1 MLCGF
6 LNTPLSFLPFNVLY
20 EITRLKLPVDSILS
34 SVFVLQTR
42 DAILKGA
49 HPVTNDEA
57 LQFAGLQCQ
66 IQFGDHVESK
76 HKPGFL
82 E

>member
-1 MLCGF
+1 M
-6 LNTPLSFLPFNVLY
+6 NTRFYKSPLIYIPEYLKLLKPYSFL
-20 EITRLKLPVDSILS
+20 S
-34 SVFVLQTR
+34 LQTR

-49 HPVTNDEA
+49 HPVTEA
-57 LQFAGLQCQ
+57 QAIQFAALQCQ
-66 IQFGDHVESK
+66 IQFGEHEESK